1 MFSKVIDGRILCI
14 HGGLSPEISTI
25 DGIRT
30 LHRNQEIP
38 HQGPLCGN
46 FLHEILNVFT
56 IELDLVWSDPEDIDS
71 GLWAISPRGA
81 GYLFGSKVTSE
92 VFKISY
98 LPSLISLV

>member
-1 MFSKVIDGRILCI
+1 MKVIDGRILCI

-38 HQGPLCGN
+38 HQGSLCGN
-46 FLHEILNVFT
+46 YLISIIYLSN

-92 VFKISY
+92 VI
-98 LPSLISLV
+98 